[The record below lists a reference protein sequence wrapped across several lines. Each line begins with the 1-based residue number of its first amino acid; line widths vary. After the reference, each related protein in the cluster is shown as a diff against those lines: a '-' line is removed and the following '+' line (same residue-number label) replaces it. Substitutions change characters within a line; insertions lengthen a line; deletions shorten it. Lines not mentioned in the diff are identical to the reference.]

1 MTATT
6 ETSSKKKFTG
16 VVVSDVANKTAVVK
30 VVRRYKHPKYS
41 KFIQKSKK
49 YHVHDEENTL
59 KEGQKVTIVESRPY
73 SKNKRW
79 EIYK

>member
-1 MTATT
+1 MSG
-6 ETSSKKKFTG
+6 ETSSKKKLTG
-16 VVVSDVANKTAVVK
+16 TVVSDVSDKTAVVK

-49 YHVHDEENTL
+49 YHVHDEQNSL
-59 KEGQKVTIVESRPY
+59 KIGEKVTIIESRPY

-79 EIYK
+79 EIFSR